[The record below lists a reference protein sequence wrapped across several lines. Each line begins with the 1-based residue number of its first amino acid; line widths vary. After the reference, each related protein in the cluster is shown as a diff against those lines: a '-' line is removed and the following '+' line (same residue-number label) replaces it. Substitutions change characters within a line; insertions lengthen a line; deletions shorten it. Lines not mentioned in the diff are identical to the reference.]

1 MTTRRRLL
9 VGAIAAFAAALS
21 VPKGSL
27 ASGSPKAAPLKVT
40 YYFLP
45 G

>member
-9 VGAIAAFAAALS
+9 VGAIAAFAALS
-21 VPKGSL
+21 VPKVSL
-27 ASGSPKAAPLKVT
+27 ASGAPRSAPLKVT
-40 YYFLP
+40 YYYLP

>member
-9 VGAIAAFAAALS
+9 VGAIAALAALS
-21 VPKGSL
+21 LPKVSL
-27 ASGSPKAAPLKVT
+27 AADTPRATPLQVT